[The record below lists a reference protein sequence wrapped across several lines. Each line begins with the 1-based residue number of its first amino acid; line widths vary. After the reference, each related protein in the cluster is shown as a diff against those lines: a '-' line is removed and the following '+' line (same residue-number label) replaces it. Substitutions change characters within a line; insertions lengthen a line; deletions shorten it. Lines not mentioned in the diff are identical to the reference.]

1 MAFRP
6 VAIATLFVVCLS
18 FHTTASKQCGSY
30 TYSIFQKMLRG
41 HTFRTIQVR
50 AGSVDC
56 IEACNSDVR
65 CQSLNFV
72 MFEDLCE
79 LNNRTKEA
87 RPEDF
92 VENMNR
98 YYMMKS
104 SERGVENYKCYNV
117 KKWLLL
123 CILTMFKCIPYPMIV
138 SREKV
143 YQLQIGEF
151 RRRNDF
157 FFNLLFFSSLGDV
170 LSSILCKQNR
180 KEIINL
186 CENDKKT
193 HDL

>member
-1 MAFRP
+1 
-6 VAIATLFVVCLS
+6 
-18 FHTTASKQCGSY
+18 
-30 TYSIFQKMLRG
+30 MLRG
-41 HTFRTIQVR
+41 HTFGTIQVR

-87 RPEDF
+87 KEPEDF

-117 KKWLLL
+117 KK
-123 CILTMFKCIPYPMIV
+123 
-138 SREKV
+138 
-143 YQLQIGEF
+143 
-151 RRRNDF
+151 
-157 FFNLLFFSSLGDV
+157 
-170 LSSILCKQNR
+170 
-180 KEIINL
+180 
-186 CENDKKT
+186 
-193 HDL
+193 

>member
-6 VAIATLFVVCLS
+6 VAAIATLFAVCLS

-92 VENMNR
+92 VESVNR

-104 SERGVENYKCYNV
+104 SERGVENYKYYNI
-117 KKWLLL
+117 KK
-123 CILTMFKCIPYPMIV
+123 
-138 SREKV
+138 
-143 YQLQIGEF
+143 
-151 RRRNDF
+151 
-157 FFNLLFFSSLGDV
+157 
-170 LSSILCKQNR
+170 
-180 KEIINL
+180 
-186 CENDKKT
+186 
-193 HDL
+193 

>member
-1 MAFRP
+1 
-6 VAIATLFVVCLS
+6 
-18 FHTTASKQCGSY
+18 
-30 TYSIFQKMLRG
+30 MLRG
-41 HTFRTIQVR
+41 HTFGTIQVR

-104 SERGVENYKCYNV
+104 SERGVENYKYYNV
-117 KKWLLL
+117 KK
-123 CILTMFKCIPYPMIV
+123 
-138 SREKV
+138 
-143 YQLQIGEF
+143 
-151 RRRNDF
+151 
-157 FFNLLFFSSLGDV
+157 
-170 LSSILCKQNR
+170 
-180 KEIINL
+180 
-186 CENDKKT
+186 
-193 HDL
+193 

>member
-1 MAFRP
+1 
-6 VAIATLFVVCLS
+6 
-18 FHTTASKQCGSY
+18 
-30 TYSIFQKMLRG
+30 MLRG

-72 MFEDLCE
+72 MFGDLYE

-104 SERGVENYKCYNV
+104 SERGVENYKYYNV
-117 KKWLLL
+117 KK
-123 CILTMFKCIPYPMIV
+123 
-138 SREKV
+138 
-143 YQLQIGEF
+143 
-151 RRRNDF
+151 
-157 FFNLLFFSSLGDV
+157 
-170 LSSILCKQNR
+170 
-180 KEIINL
+180 
-186 CENDKKT
+186 
-193 HDL
+193 